1 MIMIKTIPQSMQI
14 VIQMQVQMR
23 VQLHPSHGN
32 EDAPAED
39 NQREEFYPHIA
50 LLVILILSSL
60 GERGSDVR
68 KKAQKVRNFWGKE

>member
-1 MIMIKTIPQSMQI
+1 MQI

-39 NQREEFYPHIA
+39 NQREESYPHIA
-50 LLVILILSSL
+50 LLVLLILSSL
-60 GERGSDVR
+60 GERGSDGI
-68 KKAQKVRNFWGKE
+68 KKAQASVCDFWGKE